1 MAVDPRPKAPEP
13 LLAQC
18 AQAEALLVALGRAL
32 THYDGAALGEAE
44 KMAAQIH
51 VAEKTLTRELLGT
64 PWQSV
69 PGHLERIGDQAETIL
84 RCARIVIAE
93 GVPFSDRAVAEVEE
107 LMVRAAEL
115 LRLVHDALETRNR
128 FLLDAVARKG
138 TALASRASTF
148 ADAHEARLV
157 EGVCVPQASSLFLA
171 ILDSLR
177 GIEWHARQ
185 VGQRLRTGAVSA
197 A

>member
-1 MAVDPRPKAPEP
+1 MAVDPHPRAPQA
-13 LLAQC
+13 LLDQC
-18 AQAEALLVALGRAL
+18 AQAEALLTTLARAL
-32 THYDGAALGEAE
+32 THYDRAALERADELAAGVHAAE
-44 KMAAQIH
+44 KR
-51 VAEKTLTRELLGT
+51 LTADLLRT
-64 PWQSV
+64 PWQFV

-84 RCARIVIAE
+84 RCARAVVRD

-107 LMVRAAEL
+107 LMMRAAEL

-138 TALASRASTF
+138 AALGARASAF
-148 ADAHEARLV
+148 AETHEARLV

-177 GIEWHARQ
+177 GLEWHARQ
-185 VGQRLRTGAVSA
+185 IGQRLRTGASSA